1 MRRLVALMVI
11 GLAATPAAAQTAAP
25 TPGQPGPLGGSSSAP
40 SSGSRSMGSLIAN
53 GYEIKASS
61 PTGNRF
67 VVFLQKEGSA
77 YACEFVTLSNSRCG
91 EID

>member
-1 MRRLVALMVI
+1 VRRLGAAIAFFALA
-11 GLAATPAAAQTAAP
+11 LTPAFAQD
-25 TPGQPGPLGGSSSAP
+25 GGFGGSSSET
-40 SSGSRSMGSLIAN
+40 SGSRSMGALVAD
-53 GYEIKASS
+53 GYEIKAAS
-61 PTGNRF
+61 PTGNKF

>member
-1 MRRLVALMVI
+1 MLRLLALLVL
-11 GLAATPAAAQTAAP
+11 GLAASPAVAQTANP
-25 TPGQPGPLGGSSSAP
+25 SNSLGGPSGAV
-40 SSGSRSMGSLIAN
+40 SSGSRSMGALVAE